1 MESKVQDIEF
11 NRLYF
16 EKNLATMARM
26 KDNTVDLLAT
36 DAPYGYNFM
45 GKDWDKAVP
54 PVEVW
59 KECYRVMKPGAFGF
73 IMSAPR
79 QDVLSHMIVNLDAA
93 GFDTSFTSIYW
104 AYASGFP
111 KAMNISKAI
120 DKKFGMEREVIGI
133 KEHPT
138 SKDRT
143 GNKSPYQN
151 EQHLNGKSDITAPA
165 SDKAKELDGSYAG
178 FQPKPAVEIIIVV
191 MKPLSEK
198 SYTSQA
204 MVNGKGVTWLDDCRI
219 PVDMDI
225 DDKRLGGNGSWSTHK
240 AAENI
245 YSGGYAG
252 KNVSSDERGRFPA
265 NLIVSDDVLNDG
277 CIYASG
283 EMDGEQG
290 GFGNS
295 ENDYGKNSKTP
306 KAISYGD
313 SGSFSRYYDVDK
325 WWDERINGL
334 PDKVKEVFP
343 FLINPKASK
352 SEKDFGVTGA
362 DKFFSMRPCATEES
376 DRGTISTRLKSKMGK
391 NNHPTVKPVKLMSY
405 LVTLG
410 SREGDVVYDPY
421 AGTGTTLIAAKL
433 LGRNFIG
440 SECDEESFETAQQRL
455 KPFTSQP
462 QLF

>member
-1 MESKVQDIEF
+1 
-11 NRLYF
+11 
-16 EKNLATMARM
+16 MARM

-36 DAPYGYNFM
+36 DPPYGYDFM
-45 GKDWDKAVP
+45 CLNWDKAVP
-54 PVEVW
+54 SVDVW

-138 SKDRT
+138 SKDRI

-219 PVDMDI
+219 PVDKAVEDMRREVVRA
-225 DDKRLGGNGSWSTHK
+225 KRESETWETGSGFK
-240 AAENI
+240 NENN
-245 YSGGYAG
+245 SFTG
-252 KNVSSDERGRFPA
+252 VPEEGRFPA

-391 NNHPTVKPVKLMSY
+391 NNHPTVKPVQLMSY

-410 SREGDVVYDPY
+410 SRGGDVVYDPY